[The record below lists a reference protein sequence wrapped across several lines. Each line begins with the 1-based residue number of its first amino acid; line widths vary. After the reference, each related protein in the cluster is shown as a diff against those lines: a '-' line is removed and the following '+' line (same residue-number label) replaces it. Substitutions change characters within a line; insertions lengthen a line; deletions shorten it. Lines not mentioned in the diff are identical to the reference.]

1 MPKCPFCG
9 KKISS
14 MSAYIQGLRG
24 WRYDLLLDK
33 LHHKFLGE
41 EEEQDER
48 GAICICPECGRKF
61 PFFSWR
67 MGDFLR
73 EKYIILRSDDPEIK
87 RKRDYVL
94 YRGRVY
100 KIIEERKSLLHLEFV
115 ENELV
120 ADILK
125 TDLEGG

>member
-1 MPKCPFCG
+1 
-9 KKISS
+9 
-14 MSAYIQGLRG
+14 
-24 WRYDLLLDK
+24 
-33 LHHKFLGE
+33 
-41 EEEQDER
+41 
-48 GAICICPECGRKF
+48 
-61 PFFSWR
+61 

-100 KIIEERKSLLHLEFV
+100 KIIEECKSLLHLELV

-125 TDLEGG
+125 ADIE